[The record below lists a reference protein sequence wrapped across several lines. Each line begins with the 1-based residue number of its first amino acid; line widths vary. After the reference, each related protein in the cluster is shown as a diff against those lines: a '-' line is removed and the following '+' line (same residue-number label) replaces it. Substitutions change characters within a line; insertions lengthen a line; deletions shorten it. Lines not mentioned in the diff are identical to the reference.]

1 MTNEVSKVSKHK
13 YGEHL
18 TAFSVMYPQHTDRQ
32 AVGCIEPRNVERLR
46 PHGIVIMVTC
56 QCNGETW
63 HAALY

>member
-32 AVGCIEPRNVERLR
+32 TDRQLDA
-46 PHGIVIMVTC
+46 
-56 QCNGETW
+56 
-63 HAALY
+63 